1 MTSTQCVVQFCKL
14 SIFNK
19 VPGVTFH
26 GCPTST
32 EMRNKWL
39 HALRHK
45 CVLLDWTKS
54 RICSKHFESHCF
66 DSQRRL
72 KDNAVPTIFPS
83 VNKKHLPKTYISRT
97 KIERILSRMTQ
108 QEIMTDIKNSMNKLK
123 EPMNLDNMVNEEMKF
138 KGEVSTEA
146 QLWLIVKK
154 QEHLNTRL
162 MELLAQNK
170 KHVEALQSNIKQN
183 KNNKKDVDQ
192 SMETHKYIVKCLQ
205 EKLATYEEQIEI
217 LTAVEAR

>member
-26 GCPTST
+26 GCPTSS

-39 HALRHK
+39 HALRNK
-45 CVLLDWTKS
+45 CVLLDWNKS
-54 RICSKHFESHCF
+54 RICSKHFESKCF
-66 DSQRRL
+66 DSQKKL

-83 VNKKHLPKTYISRT
+83 LNKKPVPKTYISRT

-108 QEIMTDIKNSMNKLK
+108 QEIATDIKNSIKKLR
-123 EPMNLDNMVNEEMKF
+123 EPTTLESMVNEELKF

-146 QLWLIVKK
+146 QLWLVIKK

-162 MELLAQNK
+162 TELLAQSK
-170 KHVEALQSNIKQN
+170 KQVEALQSNIKQS
-183 KNNKKDVDQ
+183 KSNKKDDP

-205 EKLATYEEQIEI
+205 EKLATFEEQIEI